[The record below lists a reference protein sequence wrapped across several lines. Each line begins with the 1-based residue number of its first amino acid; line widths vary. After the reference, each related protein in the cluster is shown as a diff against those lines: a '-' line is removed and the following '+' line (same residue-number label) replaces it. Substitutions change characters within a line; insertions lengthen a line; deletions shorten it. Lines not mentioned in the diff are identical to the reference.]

1 MEQLSA
7 NDLGVPLEQ
16 PGMRRDDVQVLRIDT
31 QRPLSEEEAI
41 AMARSEDAYPDL
53 RTGVLEY
60 AWEDASVYEVATTPV
75 H

>member
-1 MEQLSA
+1 MT
-7 NDLGVPLEQ
+7 LEVRI
-16 PGMRRDDVQVLRIDT
+16 PIHGFVVLRIDA